1 MSQPETWR
9 SRQTLLP
16 LPPASLVIDMRV
28 DKDDMIER
36 LKVEIADLTNEMK
49 MQETHH
55 WRFLADFLSF
65 WHGQPM
71 STAEI
76 HSLRRAQNT
85 GSADQ
90 NGSTP
95 ATPGNGTAT
104 SSQADPQTNHFQTSL
119 TGPVTPAS
127 QQASSSS
134 IFFDDDVGLR
144 GLSGDQP
151 ADVLKQYTDKIL
163 DEADR
168 LRNNRTV
175 AVSDL
180 DPQLAGSNARDK
192 AVRIILV
199 TDAEQPDSLASAAA
213 YAEQMRQFRI
223 HRHYQ
228 HQDMMLNVTVL
239 CLNAS
244 GEPGSTEFRE
254 LLWDESWGHF
264 DSLII
269 SERYR
274 HDGVRIAGS
283 TQTYLAELLLY
294 VLLIVPPMPVNLPQ
308 TSASSSGQGCADD
321 EFCFPPNTFL
331 VGLATMEHSARWG
344 KHLLNFKV
352 VERSIEMLQ
361 HNCEVERE
369 RTTNVVRTWLEAWR
383 ARVRSLIPHHV
394 PETVGGIDGINQ
406 ARNVVQPPE
415 RVFTV
420 SHFSWRL
427 SKSTLSDI
435 GHYLATLAA
444 TYTLL
449 GADQQ
454 GKKVLQDALDSI
466 PQIEQHLKA
475 WESKDADQRKDIPL
489 AQTQMEAQ
497 RILSHRDFFNGAQGA
512 ISRARIQL
520 EELSRAVMTLRA
532 QQRPIDL
539 KARRSE
545 LERQGNNKISALAE
559 DIQSLPRAGTLPF
572 VRDFMAWLTLLLLLG
587 MGVVLAFLSMAWL
600 HHALLN
606 TSFTPFFND
615 LLLYS
620 VSPVALVFWA
630 VLLTVL
636 LGLLFLLGRSLLARS
651 RSAWSVEIGFAVTLL
666 CLYLFGWGVHASTL
680 ALITDSVSAALISWL
695 AFLPLVGEIALII
708 LILLVVGE
716 ALYFFWWLN
725 HLQVARTRLVH
736 DLNRLHQEN
745 IDAVIAFIT
754 DTLAFF
760 MLERTE
766 LMNERGEPGT
776 YYERLKKLNE
786 HLQKLL
792 LLADEKQAMVRRRL
806 DLSFSETQPGA
817 KLDAHGPWLNLHIRD
832 ERLDVETLADGYTRL
847 NERLGQEMEELR
859 ELAEQLVRAMGQEQP
874 AALEREFR
882 ERSQTQ
888 YSIRRYP
895 QVLMATL
902 VATAQRV
909 SIRADTLTS
918 IQPLIARYKALQ
930 GSFSAQLSLMKA
942 LIDTISHRLTRIM
955 LEPMLTGSVQSS
967 PQDIYDLSID
977 AFETWGQML
986 WENQDQEL
994 DRALAG
1000 SGVMPKLLENQEN
1013 ANFVKRLLA
1022 LRTSLFGQSV
1032 QPGQV
1037 GDLFVLIP
1045 PSSHSQ
1051 TFRQSL
1057 NLARRHMIEFPDV
1070 ERLILLYIQRH
1081 LPSSSRQ
1088 AQLAPAASAQNA
1100 LPPGNS
1106 GQAPLAPTSQSPT
1119 SSNASAPGASGI

>member
-1 MSQPETWR
+1 MSQSETWR
-9 SRQTLLP
+9 SRQAVLP
-16 LPPASLVIDMRV
+16 LPPASLVIDMRA

-71 STAEI
+71 STTEI
-76 HSLRRAQNT
+76 QALRQEQT
-85 GSADQ
+85 SASDQ
-90 NGSTP
+90 DELTPAPSGNGSVARAAP
-95 ATPGNGTAT
+95 DL
-104 SSQADPQTNHFQTSL
+104 QASL
-119 TGPVTPAS
+119 TGPVASAS

-151 ADVLKQYTDKIL
+151 ADVLKQFTDKIL

-180 DPQLAGSNARDK
+180 DMQTAGPSTRDK

-213 YAEQMRQFRI
+213 YAEQMHQFRT
-223 HRHYQ
+223 HRHHQ

-244 GEPGSTEFRE
+244 GEPGTSEFRE
-254 LLWDESWGHF
+254 LRWNDGWDHL

-308 TSASSSGQGCADD
+308 PALPSTSQGANDD
-321 EFCFPPNTFL
+321 EFFFPPNTFL

-361 HNCEVERE
+361 QDCEIERD
-369 RTTNVVRTWLEAWR
+369 RTTNVVRAWLDRWR
-383 ARVRSLIPHHV
+383 ARLRNLIPEHL
-394 PETVGGIDGINQ
+394 PDTVSGIHGITQ
-406 ARNVVQPPE
+406 ARSVILSPQ

-427 SKSTLSDI
+427 SQSTLSDI
-435 GHYLATLAA
+435 DHYLGTLAT
-444 TYTLL
+444 TYTLRDT
-449 GADQQ
+449 GQQ
-454 GKKVLQDALDSI
+454 EKKVLQDALDSI
-466 PQIEQHLKA
+466 PQIEQQAKA
-475 WESKDADQRKDIPL
+475 WESKDANQRKEIPL
-489 AQTQMEAQ
+489 AEIQLEAQ

-520 EELSRAVMTLRA
+520 EELSRAAMTVRS
-532 QQRPIDL
+532 QQRPVDL
-539 KARRSE
+539 NARRAE
-545 LERQGNNKISALAE
+545 LERQGQAKIAALAE
-559 DIQSLPRAGTLPF
+559 DIHSLPRAGTLPF
-572 VRDFMAWLTLLLLLG
+572 IRDLMAWLTLLLLLG
-587 MGVVLAFLSMAWL
+587 MGVVVAFLSMAWL

-620 VSPVALVFWA
+620 FSPVALIFWA
-630 VLLTVL
+630 VFLTVV
-636 LGLLFLLGRSLLARS
+636 LGLIFLSGRHLLARS
-651 RSAWSVEIGFAVTLL
+651 RSAWSVEIGFALTLL
-666 CLYLFGWGVHASTL
+666 ILFLVSWGVRTSTL
-680 ALITDSVSAALISWL
+680 ALLSDAVSAALIGWL
-695 AFLPLVGEIALII
+695 GFLPLVGEIALIV
-708 LILLVVGE
+708 LILLCVGE
-716 ALYFFWWLN
+716 VLYFFWWLN
-725 HLQVARTRLVH
+725 HLQAARARIVH
-736 DLNRLHQEN
+736 ELNALHQEN
-745 IDAVIAFIT
+745 IDAVISVIS

-760 MLERTE
+760 LLERTE
-766 LMNERGEPGT
+766 LMNERSEPGT
-776 YYERLKKLNE
+776 YYERLNKLHE
-786 HLQKLL
+786 HFQRVL
-792 LLADEKQAMVRRRL
+792 LLAEEKQAMVRRRL
-806 DLSFSETQPGA
+806 ELSFSETQPGA
-817 KLDAHGPWLNLHIRD
+817 KLDAQEPWLNLRIRD

-859 ELAEQLVRAMGQEQP
+859 ELAEQLIRAMGQEQP

-882 ERSQTQ
+882 ERSQVQ
-888 YSIRRYP
+888 HSIRRYP

-930 GSFSAQLSLMKA
+930 GSFGAQLSLMKA

-955 LEPMLTGSVQSS
+955 LEPMLTGAVQNS

-1000 SGVMPKLLENQEN
+1000 SGVMPKLLEAQDNTHV
-1013 ANFVKRLLA
+1013 VKRLLA

-1057 NLARRHMIEFPDV
+1057 NLARRHLVEFPDV

-1081 LPSSSRQ
+1081 LPSSSKQ
-1088 AQLAPAASAQNA
+1088 AQLAPAAGGPNA
-1100 LPPGNS
+1100 LPAGNAS
-1106 GQAPLAPTSQSPT
+1106 QAPAPSSSQISPPSN
-1119 SSNASAPGASGI
+1119 SSGADASGI

>member
-1 MSQPETWR
+1 MSQSETWR
-9 SRQTLLP
+9 SRQAVLP
-16 LPPASLVIDMRV
+16 LPPASLVIDMRA

-36 LKVEIADLTNEMK
+36 LKIEIADLTNEMK

-76 HSLRRAQNT
+76 QTLRQTQNT
-85 GSADQ
+85 GSTDQ
-90 NGSTP
+90 DGLTP
-95 ATPGNGTAT
+95 ATTGNGSAA
-104 SSQADPQTNHFQTSL
+104 SSQPDPQASHVQASL
-119 TGPVTPAS
+119 TGPVASAS

-151 ADVLKQYTDKIL
+151 ADVLKQFADKIL

-180 DPQLAGSNARDK
+180 DAQLAGPNIRDK

-213 YAEQMRQFRI
+213 YAEQMHQFRT
-223 HRHYQ
+223 HRHQQ
-228 HQDMMLNVTVL
+228 HQDMLLNVTVL

-244 GEPGSTEFRE
+244 GEPGSSEFRE
-254 LLWDESWGHF
+254 LLWDDGWDHF
-264 DSLII
+264 DSLIV
-269 SERYR
+269 SEHHR

-294 VLLIVPPMPVNLPQ
+294 VLLIVPPVPVNMPQ
-308 TSASSSGQGCADD
+308 TPAPPTGQGPAGD
-321 EFCFPPNTFL
+321 EFFFHPNTFL

-361 HNCEVERE
+361 HNCEGERE
-369 RTTNVVRTWLEAWR
+369 RTTNVVHAWLESWR
-383 ARVRSLIPHHV
+383 AKLRNLIPDHI
-394 PETVGGIDGINQ
+394 PETIGGIDGIKQ
-406 ARNVVQPPE
+406 ARSVMQPPE
-415 RVFTV
+415 RIFTV
-420 SHFSWRL
+420 SHFSWQL

-435 GHYLATLAA
+435 NHYLTTLTA

-449 GADQQ
+449 EAGQQ

-466 PQIEQHLKA
+466 PQIEQHAKA

-489 AQTQMEAQ
+489 AQTQLEAQ

-520 EELSRAVMTLRA
+520 EELSRAAITLRS
-532 QQRPIDL
+532 QQRPVDL
-539 KARRSE
+539 KARRAE
-545 LERQGNNKISALAE
+545 LERQGNSRIAALAD

-572 VRDFMAWLTLLLLLG
+572 VRGFMAWLTLLLLLG
-587 MGVVLAFLSMAWL
+587 MGVVLAFLAMAWL

-620 VSPVALVFWA
+620 FSPVALLFWT
-630 VLLTVL
+630 VLLTVV
-636 LGLLFLLGRSLLARS
+636 LGLAFLAGRHLPARS
-651 RSAWSVEIGFAVTLL
+651 RSAWSIEIGFALILL
-666 CLYLFGWGVHASTL
+666 CLYLAGWGVHVSIL
-680 ALITDSVSAALISWL
+680 ALITDSVSAALIGWL
-695 AFLPLVGEIALII
+695 AFLPVIGEIALIL
-708 LILLVVGE
+708 LILLIVGE
-716 ALYFFWWLN
+716 VLYFFWWLN
-725 HLQVARTRLVH
+725 HLRAARTRIVH
-736 DLNRLHQEN
+736 DLNLLHREN
-745 IDAVIAFIT
+745 IDAVITFIT

-766 LMNERGEPGT
+766 LMNERSEPGK

-792 LLADEKQAMVRRRL
+792 LLAYEKQAMVRRRL
-806 DLSFSETQPGA
+806 ELSFSDTQPGA
-817 KLDAHGPWLNLHIRD
+817 KLDAHGPWLNLRIRD

-874 AALEREFR
+874 VELEKEFR
-882 ERSQTQ
+882 ERSQVQ
-888 YSIRRYP
+888 HSIRRYP

-918 IQPLIARYKALQ
+918 IQPLIGRYKALQ
-930 GSFSAQLSLMKA
+930 GSFSAQLSLMKT

-967 PQDIYDLSID
+967 AQDIYELSID

-1000 SGVMPKLLENQEN
+1000 TGVMPKLLENQDN

-1057 NLARRHMIEFPDV
+1057 NLARRHMVEFPDV

-1081 LPSSSRQ
+1081 LPSSSMQ
-1088 AQLAPAASAQNA
+1088 AQLAPAASGQNA

-1106 GQAPLAPTSQSPT
+1106 GQSTI
-1119 SSNASAPGASGI
+1119 SSNASGLDASGIQA